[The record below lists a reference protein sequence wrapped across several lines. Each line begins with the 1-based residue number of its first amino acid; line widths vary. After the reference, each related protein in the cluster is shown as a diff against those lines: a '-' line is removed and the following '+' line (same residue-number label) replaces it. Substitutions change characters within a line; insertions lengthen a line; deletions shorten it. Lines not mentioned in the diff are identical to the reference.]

1 MQRVL
6 HGAQLGR
13 RADVIPLAIVAQ
25 APEAAIL
32 LRLVVESVQGEG
44 PLGRALKEARMEDL
58 DAGVDEGRDLPL
70 LPAAQTADGVH
81 QVIPD
86 ALVAEG
92 AAGRV
97 QQQQRVHILV
107 VPGGGQALQR
117 RRQAV
122 EPADVAVEDE
132 EGVGAELRQRLRH
145 PAAGL
150 QKLRSDDHTSDLQ
163 SLMRISYAVI
173 SLQKN
178 NTT

>member
-1 MQRVL
+1 
-6 HGAQLGR
+6 
-13 RADVIPLAIVAQ
+13 
-25 APEAAIL
+25 
-32 LRLVVESVQGEG
+32 
-44 PLGRALKEARMEDL
+44 MEDL

-117 RRQAV
+117 RRS
-122 EPADVAVEDE
+122 E
-132 EGVGAELRQRLRH
+132 E
-145 PAAGL
+145 
-150 QKLRSDDHTSDLQ
+150 HTSELQ
-163 SLMRISYAVI
+163 SLMRISNAEFCLKNKQTYAHYKCDYM
-173 SLQKN
+173 SK
-178 NTT
+178 